1 MCVRVCTNFSR
12 RARFLFPFSL
22 SLSFFFFLLLT
33 VHGINMPKMRFYTTL
48 LSLHR
53 GISSSAA
60 HPLGNLKRSPSCGT
74 VKSITHFVSTTLVN
88 KPPVSSSALGYSS
101 SSSCSSHYRNYTST
115 RFYSMTT
122 QPRLLTVGV
131 GAVGAIYSWR
141 LSKSCNVTAVCRS
154 NYEAVKK
161 DGFDIDS
168 AKFGKDVFRP
178 DQVARTVSECVTAEP
193 FDYILVTLKAL
204 PECYNVADIIAPAVS
219 KDTTIVLI
227 QNGLGVEEPITERFP
242 DNPIVSIVAYIG
254 TSQMEPGKIKMVGKE
269 SLVVGKYLG
278 AKRDSDKQRAEFIEL
293 LKKGDCDVQIVED
306 VEKVRWQK
314 LFWNAAFSPV
324 CAMTGMN
331 TTELLANQEA
341 MSVVKKVMGEVID
354 ASIANGYQFNH
365 DEQMHAMISRTE
377 ATATN
382 YKPSMQLDKERNSPM
397 EIEVILGTPLRRA
410 KAKGLSVPNLELIH
424 SLCSAT
430 NALIMQQQSKKSQL

>member
-1 MCVRVCTNFSR
+1 M
-12 RARFLFPFSL
+12 
-22 SLSFFFFLLLT
+22 
-33 VHGINMPKMRFYTTL
+33 
-48 LSLHR
+48 
-53 GISSSAA
+53 
-60 HPLGNLKRSPSCGT
+60 
-74 VKSITHFVSTTLVN
+74 
-88 KPPVSSSALGYSS
+88 
-101 SSSCSSHYRNYTST
+101 TS
-115 RFYSMTT
+115 
-122 QPRLLTVGV
+122 QPRLLTVGT

-141 LSKSCNVTAVCRS
+141 LSKSCNVSAVCRS
-154 NYEAVKK
+154 NYEIVKK
-161 DGFDIDS
+161 DGFDIES

-178 DQVARTVSECVTAEP
+178 DQVARTVSECVTSEP

-204 PECYNVADIIAPAVS
+204 PECYNVADIIAPAVT

-254 TSQMEPGKIKMVGKE
+254 TSQTEPGKIKMVGKE

-278 AKRDSDKQRAEFIEL
+278 AKRDSEKQRAEFIEL
-293 LKKGDCDVQIVED
+293 LKKGDCDVQVVED

-331 TTELLANQEA
+331 TTELLANEEA
-341 MSVVKKVMGEVID
+341 MKAVKNVMGEVID
-354 ASIANGYQFNH
+354 AAIANGYEFDH

-430 NALIMQQQSKKSQL
+430 NAMIMHQQSKKSQL